1 MRFLAILLALSM
13 MAAGPALAFQAEFVA
28 ASDEVVSNPHDI
40 ELSKDS
46 KLLYVSDLGN
56 DRVAVLDA
64 DTLKLVDSFGEGDD
78 LSAPHD
84 VHLGPDG
91 KLYVA
96 DTGNDR
102 IVIYEVDGAKGKK
115 AGEISGRIYGPEGVF
130 AHGDGRVYATG
141 ASSGN
146 IVVYENG
153 RAIHEADGYSHP
165 HDVIMTAEGQLW
177 VADSG
182 NDRMILMSPT
192 LERLKVLEGEAYK
205 FNGPRYQD
213 MTAEG
218 FLVVADKYTHSV
230 KVIAPS
236 GELLKVLG
244 SGKAEKGPGLFTTP
258 EGVEIRGK
266 DMWISDSGN
275 DRVVRYRIQ

>member
-1 MRFLAILLALSM
+1 MRFLATLLALLM
-13 MAAGPALAFQAEFVA
+13 MSAGPALAFQAEFVA

-40 ELSKDS
+40 ELSQDG

-56 DRVAVLDA
+56 DRVAVLNA
-64 DTLKLVDSFGEGDD
+64 DTLKLVGSFGEGDD

-102 IVIYEVDGAKGKK
+102 IVIYDVDGAKGKK

-130 AHGDGRVYATG
+130 AHSDGRVYATG
-141 ASSGN
+141 AGSGN
-146 IVVYENG
+146 VVVFEDG
-153 RAIHEADGYSHP
+153 KVVHESIGLSHP
-165 HDVIMTAEGQLW
+165 HDVVMTAEGELW

-182 NDRMILMSPT
+182 NDRMILMSPS
-192 LERLKVLEGEAYK
+192 LEWLKILDSKAYK

-213 MTAEG
+213 MSADG
-218 FLVVADKYTHSV
+218 LLVVADKYTHTV
-230 KVIAPS
+230 KVISRS
-236 GELLKVLG
+236 GEMLNVLG